1 MLTSLWSMKGGEG
14 VTTAAALAAVG
25 ASAGRPTLLVDLA
38 GDQTVMFGTGNSTAG
53 IGDWSRGSAHTAYL
67 QGLEIGVTDTLSIL
81 DRGRQSFKWGDGRED
96 QLIDWLRSQRRQV
109 IVDAGAIDPFARYE
123 GEDLDLRK
131 AIIHNSDRSLVVTS
145 PGYVALRK
153 ASLNLIRPDGAIV
166 VEPPHTPVWGLE
178 DVTTAIDT
186 PVVATLPYNPEWA
199 EAPGRTAMT
208 EFGWT
213 GAAQQ
218 LRAAAG
224 RPENSRIAWTTE
236 AGVYDWAPW
245 TTAGPTEHF
254 LKAASWA
261 IENTWGPHEIHATSG
276 IVYCEESETA
286 WSLKTAALH
295 AEANWERLDWR
306 RRLWRDIEQLR
317 VPHRVIDTNDA
328 GAGIEL

>member
-1 MLTSLWSMKGGEG
+1 
-14 VTTAAALAAVG
+14 
-25 ASAGRPTLLVDLA
+25 
-38 GDQTVMFGTGNSTAG
+38 
-53 IGDWSRGSAHTAYL
+53 
-67 QGLEIGVTDTLSIL
+67 
-81 DRGRQSFKWGDGRED
+81 
-96 QLIDWLRSQRRQV
+96 
-109 IVDAGAIDPFARYE
+109 
-123 GEDLDLRK
+123 
-131 AIIHNSDRSLVVTS
+131 
-145 PGYVALRK
+145 
-153 ASLNLIRPDGAIV
+153 
-166 VEPPHTPVWGLE
+166 
-178 DVTTAIDT
+178 
-186 PVVATLPYNPEWA
+186 
-199 EAPGRTAMT
+199 MT
-208 EFGWT
+208 EFGWA

-224 RPENSRIAWTTE
+224 SPENSRIVWTTE

-261 IENTWGPHEIHATSG
+261 IENTWGPHEIHAATG

-306 RRLWRDIEQLR
+306 RRLWRDIERLR